1 MKQYRITVNGHSY
14 DVQVDEMNG
23 APVVSPAPAAGP
35 VRVPV
40 SQPAAAAPQETPAA
54 APETKPETP
63 EKPAEAGAGK
73 LGEGEVVKAPMPGTI
88 LDVRVNP
95 GDTVKRG
102 DILCILEAMKMENEI
117 QSPRDGRVTG
127 VAVAKGS
134 TVNAGDNL
142 VSLL

>member
-23 APVVSPAPAAGP
+23 APVVSPAPATTPAAAVAPQPP
-35 VRVPV
+35 VAIPPV
-40 SQPAAAAPQETPAA
+40 PAAAAAGTPEPAA
-54 APETKPETP
+54 APVK
-63 EKPAEAGAGK
+63 AGAGK
-73 LGEGEVVKAPMPGTI
+73 LGEGEAVKAPMPGTI
-88 LDVRVNP
+88 LDVRVQQ

-117 QSPRDGRVTG
+117 QSPKDGRVTG

-134 TVNAGDNL
+134 SVNAGDNL
-142 VSLL
+142 VSLA